1 MTKRAEILQQV
12 LDLTNKAGG
21 DARVTHIR
29 LTRVK
34 GFKKN
39 ILLQFAA
46 RHYYNVAR
54 VNYEIAAFLESLLH
68 RENRK

>member
-1 MTKRAEILQQV
+1 MTKRTEILQQV
-12 LDLTNKAGG
+12 LDLTNKAGS

-39 ILLQFAA
+39 ILLQSAA
-46 RHYYNVAR
+46 RHHYNVAR

-68 RENRK
+68 KENRK

>member
-1 MTKRAEILQQV
+1 MTKRTEILQQV
-12 LDLTNKAGG
+12 LDLTNKAGS

-39 ILLQFAA
+39 ILL
-46 RHYYNVAR
+46 
-54 VNYEIAAFLESLLH
+54 
-68 RENRK
+68 

>member
-1 MTKRAEILQQV
+1 MTKRIEILQQA
-12 LDLTNKAGG
+12 LDLTNEAGR
-21 DARVTHIR
+21 DAQMIHIR

-39 ILLQFAA
+39 ILLQYAA
-46 RHYYNVAR
+46 RHHYNVAR

-68 RENRK
+68 KESRK